1 MQGTCSNVFVQI
13 KYVLKYVI
21 IYLLPCHNRLHL
33 ITQPATHVECSEWT
47 GRLWVFDILM
57 APRSD
62 LRNGRM
68 TYAIEHIAS
77 KLKDARKAKGLTQR
91 SQNAALP
98 QSHIS
103 KIENGAVDLRVGK
116 NAAFAATSR
125 LDGAVDLRV
134 SSLVELARVLDLELM
149 LVPRRTVSAV
159 QSIIRGEGEG
169 APLGKK
175 SEGQVLR
182 ELAQLQDAAAEL
194 VKAHPSDVELAQLAG
209 LVRQLQFYWIPAQH
223 LDTIRSV
230 RRAVQAS
237 RTHSDSLE
245 TVCNWLPRLRGL
257 RNSLAHELGGGGE
270 GESTRPAY
278 SLDEDQNG

>member
-1 MQGTCSNVFVQI
+1 
-13 KYVLKYVI
+13 
-21 IYLLPCHNRLHL
+21 
-33 ITQPATHVECSEWT
+33 
-47 GRLWVFDILM
+47 
-57 APRSD
+57 
-62 LRNGRM
+62 M

-91 SQNAALP
+91 SLGKNAALP

-103 KIENGAVDLRVGK
+103 KIEN
-116 NAAFAATSR
+116 
-125 LDGAVDLRV
+125 GAVDLRV